1 MENQQCSEEFL
12 KVFDSHI
19 GTFSATC
26 SCGKTYFDNYNTGF
40 AENEL
45 EELLRLSKKHPDV
58 YIKRDQSIGSI
69 EIGTEIIVIGCNCNR
84 ARIAENFLL
93 DNMKQIVGYY
103 KLRSEMFM
111 NNAKEM
117 EGLISNIN

>member
-12 KVFDSHI
+12 KIFDSHM
-19 GTFSATC
+19 GSFSLTC
-26 SCGKTYFDNYNTGF
+26 SCGKIHFDNYNTGF

-93 DNMKQIVGYY
+93 DNMKQIVEYY
-103 KLRSEMFM
+103 KLRSENIMKT
-111 NNAKEM
+111 AKEM